1 MAVKY
6 LAGERLIGTAAERAA
21 LTTSVEGSPTANA
34 WKEIK
39 RFTATGSQNELDTGT
54 FTAKDYLMFLIYIP
68 IVSNNHDPKLT
79 FNGDSDS
86 ANTYDFL
93 RSTAGGAAATTTGTY
108 YTDLYMHGGDAAQ
121 FVVGEIINTG
131 THKNIRYQGVTSGT
145 AGTTACARREWYC
158 AYNNSSAIT
167 SMKVHS
173 GTGTDYNFPSGS
185 EIVVLG
191 MDKDET
197 ATTGANATPAHD
209 QLGGGTDA
217 PFWNQLAAIDPLTE
231 TGEMHTSEFADK
243 NYLYMELF
251 AARTTD
257 GNKGIFPND
266 DNSSSTTPCT
276 FVANANGQDS
286 DGGGGAAREAVQIT
300 YADNNDEFSFTRCWI
315 ANPDDKEK
323 LFIVQTVEAASS
335 SDGYNDQNAPQRAEM
350 AGKWTATNEGI
361 EKLSVSD
368 GDGRVGGS
376 YGNFKTGSF
385 MRVWGND

>member
-1 MAVKY
+1 MAIKY
-6 LAGERLIGTAAERAA
+6 LAGDRLIGTTAERAA
-21 LTTSVEGSPTANA
+21 LTTTVTGSPTANA

-39 RFTATGSQNELDTGT
+39 RFTSTGSQNELDTGT
-54 FTAKDYLMFLIYIP
+54 FPAKDNLMFLIYIP

-86 ANTYDFL
+86 ATTYDYL
-93 RSTAGGAAATTTGTY
+93 RSTAGGQAVTTTGTY
-108 YTDLYMHGGDAAQ
+108 FTDLYMHGGDAAQ

-145 AGTTACARREWYC
+145 AGTTATQRREWYC

-191 MDKDET
+191 MDNDET
-197 ATTGANATPAHD
+197 ATSGASASPTH
-209 QLGGGTDA
+209 TDN
-217 PFWNQLAAIDPLTE
+217 PFWNQLGAIDTLT
-231 TGEMHTSEFADK
+231 GDGVMHSTFADK
-243 NYLYMELF
+243 NYLYTELF
-251 AARTTD
+251 AARTTN
-257 GNKGIFPND
+257 GNKGFFPND

-276 FVANANGQDS
+276 FVYNANGQDS
-286 DGGGGAAREAVQIT
+286 DGSVTSREAIQT
-300 YADNNDEFSFTRCWI
+300 TSADNNDEFSFTRCWI

-323 LFIVQTVEAASS
+323 LFIVQTTEAN
-335 SDGYNDQNAPQRAEM
+335 SDGDTYNTQNPPQRAEM